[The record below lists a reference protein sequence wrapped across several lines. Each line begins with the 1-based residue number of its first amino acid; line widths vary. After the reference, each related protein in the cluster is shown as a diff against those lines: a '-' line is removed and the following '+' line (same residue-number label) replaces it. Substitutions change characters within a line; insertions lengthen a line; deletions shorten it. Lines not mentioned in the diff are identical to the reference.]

1 MRTQFFR
8 RLRRGRVEGKTEPR
22 CEPVQPQDT
31 QSILGEPPVRCAHRP
46 QDAALQVGLP
56 AEGVD
61 EPLFFV
67 VGHGVDGEIPPGKVF
82 QHVRHKVYFVRVAAV
97 AVAALGAEGGDLVKG
112 TVLLH
117 GHGAVLQ
124 AGRDALLRP
133 EQSDHLLGQGAGA
146 QVPVVGHKAQQ
157 AVPHAAA
164 HRVGRIARTVQSIQ
178 QRRCARIHGNGHGC
192 TSSYCK
198 VMHLP
203 SKPHSAAGKMLCA
216 SAAYSSGSV
225 IMGE

>member
-22 CEPVQPQDT
+22 RKPVQPQDA
-31 QSILGEPPVRCAHRP
+31 QSVLGEPLMRCAHRP
-46 QDAALQVGLP
+46 QDAVLQIILP

-67 VGHGVDGEIPPGKVF
+67 VGHGVDGEIPPGKVLP
-82 QHVRHKVYFVRVAAV
+82 HVRHKVHLVRVAAV
-97 AVAALGAEGGDLVKG
+97 SVAALGAEGGDLVKG
-112 TVLLH
+112 TALLH

-124 AGRDALLRP
+124 AGGDTPFFAELRYHLLR
-133 EQSDHLLGQGAGA
+133 QGAGA

-164 HRVGRIARTVQSIQ
+164 HRVGRIARCVQRIQ

-192 TSSYCK
+192 TSSYCR